1 MPRRFAF
8 FFFLIR
14 PAIEPIPDDLL
25 AHTATGARAR
35 AGDTPRESKDCHAPK
50 IRSKKVVEVPIVVL
64 TRKMTI
70 LAQIKKNRI
79 ITFSANAPRSG
90 RSSHTLGPAARAKAQ
105 EGYGACLRSP
115 S

>member
-1 MPRRFAF
+1 MRKLGPRG
-8 FFFLIR
+8 LSG
-14 PAIEPIPDDLL
+14 PAGVSWFVHSEHDSE
-25 AHTATGARAR
+25 A
-35 AGDTPRESKDCHAPK
+35 SKDCHAPK

-64 TRKMTI
+64 TRKMNI